1 MKIAYK
7 KQFDKFGYNP
17 KSLGWVKGRQQLR
30 FEALTKNIKTNN
42 SSLLDFGC
50 GFGDLSQF
58 LLEKKL
64 KVDYTGLDCMKEF
77 ISVAKEKHEGNYILA
92 DTIDDKITNNFD
104 YIICSGVFNF
114 LYDENI
120 KIHED
125 IVFSI
130 ISNLFE
136 SCNSLLSVDFQ
147 SPFVDFKSQNSYH
160 QDITSLFDFIRNKLS
175 KRFSF
180 DHSYM
185 PYEFCVHI
193 FKDSNIKTPEN
204 IFYGSSRIN
213 SPKR

>member
-1 MKIAYK
+1 MLQK
-7 KQFDKFGYNP
+7 
-17 KSLGWVKGRQQLR
+17 R
-30 FEALTKNIKTNN
+30 
-42 SSLLDFGC
+42 
-50 GFGDLSQF
+50 
-58 LLEKKL
+58 
-64 KVDYTGLDCMKEF
+64 
-77 ISVAKEKHEGNYILA
+77 KHEGNYILA

-136 SCNSLLSVDFQ
+136 SCNSLLSLDFQ

-160 QDITSLFDFIRNKLS
+160 QDITSLFDFITNKLS

-204 IFYGSSRIN
+204 IFYGSSGIN